1 MLSFSLE
8 MNGKEYIMSKK
19 KRNEITDQS
28 ASSCKNQCMDTTG
41 HERATDRES
50 AIDCKRAADR
60 ESATDCKRATD
71 CEKTTDCMKK
81 HEKSS
86 CGKHETAK

>member
-1 MLSFSLE
+1 MLSSSLE

-41 HERATDRES
+41 HESAT
-50 AIDCKRAADR
+50 DR